1 MAARGAEARV
11 AVRVEVVKVVAMA
24 EADSGEAT
32 VAAMEVA
39 MEAALVVGLVEAVM
53 AAAMVE
59 VAMVGVT
66 VAE

>member
-39 MEAALVVGLVEAVM
+39 MEAALVVGLVEVVM
-53 AAAMVE
+53 AAAKAAAGMAGVRE
-59 VAMVGVT
+59 VA
-66 VAE
+66 

>member
-32 VAAMEVA
+32 VAVMEVA
-39 MEAALVVGLVEAVM
+39 TEAALVVGLVEAVM
-53 AAAMVE
+53 EAAMVE
-59 VAMVGVT
+59 VAMVGAT

>member
-1 MAARGAEARV
+1 MAAWGAEARV

-39 MEAALVVGLVEAVM
+39 MEAALVVGLVEVVM
-53 AAAMVE
+53 AAAKAAAGMAGVRE
-59 VAMVGVT
+59 VA
-66 VAE
+66 